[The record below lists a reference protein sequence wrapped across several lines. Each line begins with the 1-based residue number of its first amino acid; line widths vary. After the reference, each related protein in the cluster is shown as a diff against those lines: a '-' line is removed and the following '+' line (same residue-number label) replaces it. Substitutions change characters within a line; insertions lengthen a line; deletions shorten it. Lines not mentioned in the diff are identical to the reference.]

1 MTFAFLLLFSV
12 AFATFISAALQD
24 CSPGDKDCKTKEAYS
39 CLEGKISDK
48 TCSNLSPEE
57 KVFSFLATGKCKSE
71 TLNSEGYKE
80 DITFTAKTLLALKES
95 GSNTDDA
102 KDWLFDFNRSSIG
115 LEWFLEIE
123 SPESTICTVDYSNSN
138 TIKINKDKTI
148 ASVTGGS
155 CLKKSSNGY
164 WVEISSGCYDEEF
177 KISCDKQFL
186 TTLIYKAKDGET
198 IYVSE
203 KTSSASAS
211 GETKEKVK
219 SMCFSTSSNSCDYE
233 GTLWAAFSLSVLG
246 GDVTSYLPYLIT
258 FSSENEKLLPEAFLY
273 SMTGNNEFK
282 NLILSK
288 QINNKWWVSKEDTYY
303 GTAVALLPFQFEEP
317 IQKKDSLTW
326 LFNEAQGSDGCWDS
340 GNIKSNAFLLYSIS
354 PRSVPSSESACELSG
369 FFCTSQIRCKGNVL
383 PGYACSGAFVCCST
397 EPEVLTCAQQE
408 GEICNSG
415 QTCKGTGSLTV
426 DASNLNSGEIC
437 CLEGTCSE
445 STSQGS
451 ALSECEISGGE
462 CRINSCLS
470 GEEKSFKQCSFSSDI
485 CCVQKTSSGTNYFWI
500 WFLVILIVLV
510 AVGIFFHDKLR
521 HYWVIAKSRFGNF
534 KGFGGKS
541 SSGSPPPGPSGA
553 PPSGFTPLR
562 RIPPQRRILPGSGGN
577 HERRVPKSRS
587 QSEIDEV
594 LKKLKEIGK

>member
-1 MTFAFLLLFSV
+1 MKRVLMTFAFLLLFSV

-258 FSSENEKLLPEAFLY
+258 FSSE
-273 SMTGNNEFK
+273 
-282 NLILSK
+282 
-288 QINNKWWVSKEDTYY
+288 
-303 GTAVALLPFQFEEP
+303 
-317 IQKKDSLTW
+317 
-326 LFNEAQGSDGCWDS
+326 
-340 GNIKSNAFLLYSIS
+340 
-354 PRSVPSSESACELSG
+354 SECELSG

-451 ALSECEISGGE
+451 ALSEC
-462 CRINSCLS
+462 
-470 GEEKSFKQCSFSSDI
+470 
-485 CCVQKTSSGTNYFWI
+485 
-500 WFLVILIVLV
+500 
-510 AVGIFFHDKLR
+510 
-521 HYWVIAKSRFGNF
+521 
-534 KGFGGKS
+534 
-541 SSGSPPPGPSGA
+541 
-553 PPSGFTPLR
+553 
-562 RIPPQRRILPGSGGN
+562 
-577 HERRVPKSRS
+577 
-587 QSEIDEV
+587 
-594 LKKLKEIGK
+594 